1 VKDRERAGGAA
12 ADQDEQWQAQRAN
25 FNAAFSHGSRAHVT
39 STDPLTRYLVRW
51 RLQTALRRLQGAAPD
66 ISTSSSIL
74 VMCAGEGLEGTVLC
88 DLGYTDVTVSDI
100 SDVGVGEALR
110 RDPRLKGLPLNAE
123 RADLPAESYD
133 VVLVQDGLH
142 HLASPVAGFTEM
154 LRICRRAAVFLEPH
168 DSFVGRR
175 LGREW
180 EVNGP
185 AVNYVFRWSRRLV
198 EQISSGY
205 LGQGRSVNLSFAFWH
220 HNVVLE
226 RLGRKVRPA
235 RAAKPTIAATK
246 TVLDAVAGRAGN
258 QFCGLVVKR
267 QLLVP

>member
-1 VKDRERAGGAA
+1 MSDLERTDGAA
-12 ADQDEQWQAQRAN
+12 ADQDEQWEAQRAN

-39 STDPLTRYLVRW
+39 STDPLTRYLVTW
-51 RLQTALRRLQGAAPD
+51 RLETALARLQHVAPD
-66 ISTSSSIL
+66 LTTSSSIL

-88 DLGYTDVTVSDI
+88 NLGYTDVTVSDI
-100 SDVGVGEALR
+100 SDVGVAEALR
-110 RDPRLKGLPLNAE
+110 RDPRLKGHTLNAE
-123 RADLPAESYD
+123 RAELPAESYD
-133 VVLVQDGLH
+133 VVVVQDGLH
-142 HLASPVAGFTEM
+142 HLRSPVAGLTEM

-198 EQISSGY
+198 EEVSSSY
-205 LGQGRSVNLSFAFWH
+205 LGRDASVNLSFSFWH
-220 HNVVLE
+220 HNIVLE

-235 RAAKPTIAATK
+235 QAARPVVAATK
-246 TVLDAVAGRAGN
+246 TALDAVAGRAGN

-267 QLLVP
+267 ARTVQ